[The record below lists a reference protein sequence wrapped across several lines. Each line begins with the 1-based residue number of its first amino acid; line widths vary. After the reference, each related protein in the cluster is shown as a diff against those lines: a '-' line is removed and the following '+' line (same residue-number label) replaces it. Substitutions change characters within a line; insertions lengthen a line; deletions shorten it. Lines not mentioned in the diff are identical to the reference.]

1 LNSNLRKTILRRG
14 YSKGIPFLFSIF
26 LILCIYIYKNNN
38 VMQEQKYDF
47 PTEVL
52 DLPSEGKVYPKEHPL
67 SSGRITIKLMTA
79 KEEDILSSTN
89 LIKKGVVL
97 DKLFESIIVDKI
109 DINDIIIGDKNAIIL
124 ATRVLGYG
132 PEYEFNFYSTK
143 KSETITVT
151 ADLTQVKTKDI
162 DYSLFNNKN
171 EFEFVTPLGKNKI
184 TFKFLTHGDE
194 REIEKEI
201 AALEKLNKETSYD
214 ITTRL
219 RYMIKAVD
227 GISDIGHINK
237 FINGMRA
244 LDSRALREYVKQISP
259 DMDMTIK
266 YTHEDGEVE
275 EAPITLGVGFFWPSS

>member
-1 LNSNLRKTILRRG
+1 MNEK
-14 YSKGIPFLFSIF
+14 
-26 LILCIYIYKNNN
+26 
-38 VMQEQKYDF
+38 QYDF

-52 DLPSEGKVYPKEHPL
+52 DLPSEGKVYPKDHPL
-67 SSGRITIKLMTA
+67 ASGRITIKLMTA
-79 KEEDILSSTN
+79 KEEDILSSQN

-97 DKLFESIIVDKI
+97 DKLFESIIVDKV

-132 PEYEFNFYSTK
+132 PDYEFSFYSSK
-143 KSETITVT
+143 KGESISTT
-151 ADLTQVKTKDI
+151 ADLTQVKTKNI
-162 DYSLFNNKN
+162 DLSLFNNKN

-184 TFKFLTHGDE
+184 TFKILTHGDE
-194 REIEKEI
+194 KEIDKEI
-201 AALEKLNKETSYD
+201 AALQKINKDASYD

-227 GISDIGHINK
+227 GNSDIGHINK

-244 LDSRALREYVKQISP
+244 LDSRALRNYVKEISP
-259 DMDMTIK
+259 DMDMNIK

-275 EAPITLGVGFFWPSS
+275 EAPISLGVNFFWPST